1 MSFVTLEEAKL
12 HLRGVDGTDEDALIG
27 LYINAAEQ
35 AAIKAMDRGVYADG
49 AALQTAMTAAPAA
62 LTAATAAK
70 ESAIVAA
77 EAITDADEKAAALQV
92 AEAAYLRALVAY
104 RQVFDGIVVNDQIK
118 AAVLLTVGHLYA
130 NREDVVAGASVAALP
145 NGADYLLQPYK
156 VYA

>member
-12 HLRGVDGTDEDALIG
+12 HLRVDGTDEDALIG

-35 AAIKAMDRGVYADG
+35 AAIKALDRGVYADNT
-49 AALQTAMTAAPAA
+49 ALQTAMTAAPAA
-62 LTAATAAK
+62 LITATAAK
-70 ESAIVAA
+70 ESAVAAA
-77 EAITDADEKAAALQV
+77 EAMTDADERAAALQV
-92 AEAAYLRALVAY
+92 AEAAYMRAQVAY
-104 RQVFDGIVVNDQIK
+104 RQVFDGIVVNDTIK

-130 NREDVVAGASVAALP
+130 NREDVVIGASVSALP